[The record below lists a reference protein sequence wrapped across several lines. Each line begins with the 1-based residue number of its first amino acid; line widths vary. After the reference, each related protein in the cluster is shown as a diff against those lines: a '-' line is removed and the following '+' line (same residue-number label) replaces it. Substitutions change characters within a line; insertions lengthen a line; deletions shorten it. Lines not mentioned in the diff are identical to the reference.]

1 MTFDT
6 EKFTTEQLENGYF
19 KISYRAYKNIPY
31 VKNPVSP
38 ELQVLNIFIPTA
50 YFNGGTI
57 NGYTAK
63 NAPIFFPNSIGG
75 YMETK
80 PCSPCVRDDGS
91 FNTEAMALAH
101 GYVVISAGARGRTT
115 SDGEKYI
122 GKAPA
127 CIVDLKAAVRFV
139 RSISDKICGDV
150 NKIIS
155 NGTSAGG
162 AMSALLASS
171 GDSPLY
177 LPYLEKLGAE
187 NTSDRIFAASCYCP
201 ITNLEN
207 ADSAYEWQ
215 YGHLSEQHWQKW
227 EQEGNSWK
235 VTPMHTLLND
245 KQMKLSAKLKEQF
258 PDYLNSVAPN
268 GLTLDENGNGSFKN
282 YIEKLII
289 NSAERAYSEGK
300 VIPEESGIDLSA
312 GAIDFE
318 KYCGFITR
326 MKAPCAF
333 DNPDMY
339 TPENQLFGDE
349 FTDKK
354 HFTGFGTDADKNDN
368 PTASDDVVRLM
379 NAMNFITNEC
389 CVKHWRIRHGAADRD
404 TSFAISA
411 MLAQSLI
418 AEGKNVDYFLP
429 WGVPH
434 SGDYDLDELS
444 EWIDN
449 ISK

>member
-6 EKFTTEQLENGYF
+6 EKFTTEQLENSNY
-19 KISYRAYKNIPY
+19 KISYRVYKNIPY

-63 NAPIFFPNSIGG
+63 NAPIFFPNGIGG
-75 YMETK
+75 YMEAK
-80 PCSPCVRDDGS
+80 PCVPSVREDGS
-91 FNTEAMALAH
+91 FNTEAAALER

-115 SDGEKYI
+115 YDGKKYT

-127 CIVDLKAAVRFV
+127 CIVDLKAAVRFI

-150 NKIIS
+150 NRIIS

-162 AMSALLASS
+162 AMSALLAAS

-187 NTSDRIFAASCYCP
+187 NTSDKIFAASCYCP

-227 EQEGNSWK
+227 EQEGDSWK

-245 KQMKLSAKLKEQF
+245 EQMKLSAKLKEQF

-289 NSAERAYSEGK
+289 NSAKRAYSEGK
-300 VIPEESGIDLSA
+300 AIPEGSGIDLEK
-312 GAIDFE
+312 GCIDFE

-349 FTDKK
+349 ETDKK
-354 HFTGFGTDADKNDN
+354 HFTQFGANADKKDN
-368 PTASDDVVRLM
+368 PTAPSNIVALM
-379 NAMNFITNEC
+379 NAMNFIDSEGC
-389 CVKHWRIRHGAADRD
+389 AKHWRIRHGAADRD

-418 AEGKNVDYFLP
+418 ASGKNVDYFLP

-434 SGDYDLDELS
+434 SGDYDLDELF